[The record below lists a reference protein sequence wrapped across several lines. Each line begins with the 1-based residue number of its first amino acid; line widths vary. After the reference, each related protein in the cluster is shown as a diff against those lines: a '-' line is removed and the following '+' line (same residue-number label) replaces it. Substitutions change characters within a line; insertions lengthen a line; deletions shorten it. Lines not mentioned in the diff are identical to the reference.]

1 MHVGGSESTCDK
13 VHVTTCA
20 CGRDTPGALSV
31 TREGP
36 RGVGLTHKGTGRGEK
51 GLMQSLSWPVPKL
64 PKRSPRGAG
73 PGEEG

>member
-1 MHVGGSESTCDK
+1 MRVGGSESTCDK

-51 GLMQSLSWPVPKL
+51 GLMQS
-64 PKRSPRGAG
+64 
-73 PGEEG
+73 